1 MWYLLP
7 IKYILSI
14 RLSVKHN
21 TLASYCL
28 ARKGSVACELRP
40 LTVRQHSRG
49 ISDVLTNRIKIN
61 VSVRGTVVQIES
73 YLSHIA
79 QHQCNLNEI
88 QNMKVLNEESQSEKW
103 IIEKDPDYSEIG
115 KLIHKEEIKLFS
127 LFEMLL
133 MTSLKQV
140 FSTYSK
146 SSSP

>member
-1 MWYLLP
+1 
-7 IKYILSI
+7 
-14 RLSVKHN
+14 
-21 TLASYCL
+21 
-28 ARKGSVACELRP
+28 
-40 LTVRQHSRG
+40 
-49 ISDVLTNRIKIN
+49 
-61 VSVRGTVVQIES
+61 
-73 YLSHIA
+73 
-79 QHQCNLNEI
+79 
-88 QNMKVLNEESQSEKW
+88 MKVLNEESQSEKW